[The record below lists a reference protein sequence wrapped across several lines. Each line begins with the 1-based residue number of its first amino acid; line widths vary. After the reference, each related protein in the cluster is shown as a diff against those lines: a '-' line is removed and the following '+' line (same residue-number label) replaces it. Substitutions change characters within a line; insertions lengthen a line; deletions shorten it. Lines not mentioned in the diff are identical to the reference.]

1 MSAEDRHWQEL
12 FQELL
17 ETPGE
22 SAGAAGARP
31 EAPDELNEMLF
42 LTQQLQDLGQRQM
55 PDADAALARARERV
69 LQSIPAAVPDRGFAL
84 PPIQP
89 PFWQRWRLALEA
101 AMEWSPTPLIAA
113 LTIALVLGLMI
124 FAADNARPGSPFYRV
139 KIVAD
144 EMMQRLTP
152 SEPDG
157 GQTIIVQIVQESP
170 TVQSPGQ
177 AHEQN
182 TDVTPAVKASPVQQP
197 TMMTQTPVNA
207 VPVGPSSGGGEQ
219 QPPPQKEIA
228 TSVSTPVQSP
238 TRRVVTPGARATQ
251 VVVTVAPATV
261 VAKNDVTPAPTSPAI
276 NIATG
281 GMAPLTVTAVPSAI
295 MTATVKSPVI
305 GVAGAAVISRTVT
318 PVLTATMAV
327 TDSPALTNTP
337 LPVTTA
343 TPSPEATSMPA
354 ATNSPTVA
362 PTHTPTV
369 TSSPGVFATVT
380 SVATR
385 KPSRTVA
392 PTATPK
398 PTHKPSVEPE
408 LTATATPR
416 PVVSTVQTQS
426 SSAPVARTA
435 TPTATVKLK
444 SAFGVIYRVRRKNG
458 KVVGFYINRRYI
470 RITKTTVVQGEIVA
484 GGKAAVSYYTKK
496 KRHYAASVV
505 VTGAARSG
513 AGREYQTLAGA
524 IGRVRKVRGRI
535 VGFYL
540 NGRYIRMTKNTTVK
554 GKIVS
559 RKKAIVKYYTK
570 KRRRY
575 AVEVVVQGASKS
587 KPAGKSPTPKPR
599 ATKPAVK
606 PSRTPKP
613 TAKPKPVSTPVRRST
628 ATPAG

>member
-124 FAADNARPGSPFYRV
+124 FAADNARSGSPFYRV

-177 AHEQN
+177 THEQN

-207 VPVGPSSGGGEQ
+207 VPGGPSSGGGEQ
-219 QPPPQKEIA
+219 QPPPQKENA
-228 TSVSTPVQSP
+228 TPVQSP

-261 VAKNDVTPAPTSPAI
+261 VAKNDVTPAPTSSAS

-281 GMAPLTVTAVPSAI
+281 GMAPLTVTAVPPAI

-318 PVLTATMAV
+318 PVSTATMAV

-343 TPSPEATSMPA
+343 TPSPEATPMPA

-470 RITKTTVVQGEIVA
+470 RVTKTTVVQGEIVA

-505 VTGAARSG
+505 VTGAAKSG

-524 IGRVRKVRGRI
+524 IGRVQKVRGRI

-606 PSRTPKP
+606 LSRTPKP
-613 TAKPKPVSTPVRRST
+613 TAMPKPVSTPVRRST
-628 ATPAG
+628 AAPAG